1 MHECPEFF
9 VWYITINSVDKSTT
23 RLFLESVDSLA
34 NTSVFSTER
43 THEKKRNKEQA
54 ELPILLQVS
63 KA

>member
-1 MHECPEFF
+1 MHGGLVHECPEFF
-9 VWYITINSVDKSTT
+9 VWYITINSIDKSTT

-34 NTSVFSTER
+34 NTER